1 AHTTTSAPSSRSCT
15 ANPSSGS
22 TSPRDPYVDNNT
34 RISRLPFPQVL
45 ISVGDFAAQR
55 GSCRKPPSAIYVE
68 VGRSGSP
75 SFCRP
80 VGCRVTTAPG
90 EHRSRV
96 SAYGIAVDDG
106 RLLVVR
112 LADSSPIF
120 EPGLWHLPGGGI
132 DPGEQPA
139 ESLAREFAEET
150 GLTLR
155 AAELVD

>member
-1 AHTTTSAPSSRSCT
+1 
-15 ANPSSGS
+15 
-22 TSPRDPYVDNNT
+22 
-34 RISRLPFPQVL
+34 
-45 ISVGDFAAQR
+45 
-55 GSCRKPPSAIYVE
+55 
-68 VGRSGSP
+68 
-75 SFCRP
+75 
-80 VGCRVTTAPG
+80 VTTAPG

-139 ESLAREFAEET
+139 ETLAREFAEET

-155 AAELVD
+155 AAELVDARSYSARRLGVSWQLIALFYRVGLESTTGIVSEADGTTDAATWLPLDGLDVDSLSPAARDAVAGL